1 MWRKRT
7 TCTLLVGIQIDVAT
21 LKNSMEFPPTKI
33 KLPYDLIIPLLGMYI
48 KKIMKTLIRKDTFTP
63 AFIEALFTVVK
74 IWEQVKC
81 PSRDE
86 WIKRSQHAYTI
97 EYYQPPKG

>member
-1 MWRKRT
+1 
-7 TCTLLVGIQIDVAT
+7 
-21 LKNSMEFPPTKI
+21 
-33 KLPYDLIIPLLGMYI
+33 MYI